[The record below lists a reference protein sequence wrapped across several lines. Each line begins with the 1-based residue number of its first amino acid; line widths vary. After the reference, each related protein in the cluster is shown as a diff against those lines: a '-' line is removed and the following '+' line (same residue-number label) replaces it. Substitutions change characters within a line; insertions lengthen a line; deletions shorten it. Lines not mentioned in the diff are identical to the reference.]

1 MNRRDALKGLG
12 LSLGYVIATPTLL
25 GLLQS
30 CTTKVEK
37 WTPIFHTKKQAYV
50 LENLVDLI
58 LPKTKDTPGALDVN
72 VPQFI
77 DLYASKTLTDE
88 DKVLYNLGLDAV
100 MEELGI
106 VKDPMDAEQPIS
118 LKTEDFDAIL
128 SKYLR
133 LSKAQRL
140 AYTEQKDLVFMT
152 LLRIRDQSVWAYK
165 TSKEIGTNVLVYD
178 PIPGRQKGC
187 VSLEDATGGR
197 AWSL

>member
-12 LSLGYVIATPTLL
+12 LSLGYIIATPTIISM
-25 GLLQS
+25 LQG
-30 CTTKVEK
+30 CTTKAEK
-37 WTPIFHTKKQAYV
+37 WTPLFHSDKQAFV

-72 VPQFI
+72 VPKFI
-77 DLYASKTLTDE
+77 DLFSAKSLTDE
-88 DKVLYNLGLDAV
+88 EKEVYRLGLDAV
-100 MEELGI
+100 MAELGLTNEPL
-106 VKDPMDAEQPIS
+106 DPEQPIT

-133 LSKAQRL
+133 ISKEQRL
-140 AYTEQKDLVFMT
+140 AYIKEENLVFMT

-165 TSKEIGTNVLVYD
+165 TSKEIGTKVLVYD
-178 PIPGRQKGC
+178 PIPGRQQGC
-187 VSLEDATGGR
+187 VSVEDATGGR